1 VAHVVSIARMAEPL
15 AAARVAAAAQGAQA
29 LLLSA

>member
-1 VAHVVSIARMAEPL
+1 EPL